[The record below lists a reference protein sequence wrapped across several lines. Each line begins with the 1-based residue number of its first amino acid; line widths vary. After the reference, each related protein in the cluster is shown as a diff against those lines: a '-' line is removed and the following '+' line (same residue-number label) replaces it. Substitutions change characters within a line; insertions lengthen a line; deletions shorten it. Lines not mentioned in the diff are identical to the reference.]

1 MKKLRVVCQTYECDF
16 WSMFLN
22 FIIQKFI
29 DVKLNTISYHYDKLS
44 LLKILK
50 YDLHQDLQ
58 SNLQRCYSKSII
70 IIWELNG
77 NTHSQVTPQT
87 C

>member
-1 MKKLRVVCQTYECDF
+1 MKKLRVVCQTYVCDF
-16 WSMFLN
+16 GSMILN

-29 DVKLNTISYHYDKLS
+29 DDVKLNTTSYHYDKLT

-58 SNLQRCYSKSII
+58 SNLQLCYSKRGS
-70 IIWELNG
+70 
-77 NTHSQVTPQT
+77 
-87 C
+87 